1 MAYCGRRRRGGQ
13 HVTSDTSGVLL
24 GLSAAE
30 YARVSKL
37 LDEALELPPEARGAW
52 LASLAAREP
61 QVATLLREL
70 LDLQGTTQGGFLE
83 DRAPLLRQLA
93 EAAEADAGSV
103 GKVFGAGPHGGLAR

>member
-1 MAYCGRRRRGGQ
+1 MAYCGRQRRGGQ

-30 YARVSKL
+30 PARVSKL